1 VIDPVQPVK
10 PVGAVGAKKI
20 KGLPQPRLAT
30 PRPKLLTTKGQTPVN
45 PFGANKMTIK
55 AASLSEFHHH
65 QVMRKMAAYDPMAMA
80 LLALRDEQEKA
91 AGLNLL
97 DDAVNIGRVVAKGT
111 KGATPF
117 SPAAPGI
124 IDKGIKAV
132 KSVVKK
138 PRPLPVSRPAPGA
151 LPSIQLPAAQA
162 NAAGSRVA
170 PKKKSP
176 VQLRDAVSKTRQ
188 APTADPTA
196 VPTPRHL
203 DPAKMREAAAR
214 SGAQTAP
221 RNPSGGGQN
230 TRNGATA
237 PQDGSIG
244 EAAGM
249 GWRAKAGIGASLLGA
264 GAIGGGMATGGVM
277 AGQQQ
282 NQMAMLQRY
291 NQGVR

>member
-1 VIDPVQPVK
+1 MIDPVQPVK

-55 AASLSEFHHH
+55 AASLSEFRHH

-111 KGATPF
+111 KGADKVVR
-117 SPAAPGI
+117 AAT
-124 IDKGIKAV
+124 
-132 KSVVKK
+132 
-138 PRPLPVSRPAPGA
+138 RPKTVNLAARGPAPV
-151 LPSIQLPAAQA
+151 AA
-162 NAAGSRVA
+162 N
-170 PKKKSP
+170 
-176 VQLRDAVSKTRQ
+176 
-188 APTADPTA
+188 
-196 VPTPRHL
+196 VPTPRRVQPVPKAPT
-203 DPAKMREAAAR
+203 PAAANVPTRRAAPPAAAPAPPPKLEMPKQPTVVRDAERAHNSLTPEQKIRMMSETSTEAAKARAAREAAAG
-214 SGAQTAP
+214 GAA
-221 RNPSGGGQN
+221 
-230 TRNGATA
+230 GAGTV
-237 PQDGSIG
+237 G